1 MIFWIGGSSCSGK
14 STLAKMLADK
24 HGLQYY
30 SCDDHFYKHV
40 QFISPEKHP
49 AMKKVAEMH
58 PNEAFYSRGL
68 DDQLRVYIQSFQE
81 DFSFV
86 LQDLQEIN
94 KPVIVEGNQL
104 MPSLAAPYI
113 KENHKAIWL
122 IPTEAFQRKYYQH
135 RDWIKGVLKDTED
148 PEIAFNNWMKRDALF
163 AKLVNEDAMSLGFKV
178 LNVDGSSNLE
188 ENFIRIERFFE
199 LEKGLSDKSL

>member
-1 MIFWIGGSSCSGK
+1 MIYWIGGSSCSGK
-14 STLAKMLADK
+14 STLAKMLAEK
-24 HGLQYY
+24 HGLQLY

-40 QFISPEKHP
+40 QLISPEKHP
-49 AMKKVAEMH
+49 AMKKVAEMN

-94 KPVIVEGNQL
+94 KPVIIEGNQL
-104 MPSLAAPYI
+104 MPSLTAPYI

-122 IPTEAFQRKYYQH
+122 IPTEAFQRKNYQK
-135 RDWIKGVLKDTED
+135 RDWIKGVLNDTED
-148 PEIAFNNWMKRDALF
+148 PEIAFNNWMKRDAIF
-163 AKLVNEDAMSLGFKV
+163 AEHVNEEAKRFGFKV
-178 LNVDGSSNLE
+178 LNVDGSSNLD
-188 ENFIRIERFFE
+188 ENFIRIERLFE
-199 LEKGLSDKSL
+199 LENSQI